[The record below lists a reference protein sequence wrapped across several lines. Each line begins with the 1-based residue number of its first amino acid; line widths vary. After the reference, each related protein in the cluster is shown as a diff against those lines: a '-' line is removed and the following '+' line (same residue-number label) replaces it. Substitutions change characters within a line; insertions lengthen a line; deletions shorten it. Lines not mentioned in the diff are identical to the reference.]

1 MTRSRSTAD
10 HLLLLMVAAGFL
22 LSGLAG
28 LVYEVLWGRYLGL
41 FIGGTAQAHT
51 LVLATYMGG
60 LALGNAVFG
69 RVVDRFPNRLLLYAL
84 LELGIGAFCLIFPEI
99 FDGLSALYLELARA
113 NGAGSPINA
122 PLKAALAAICLLPP
136 TILMGGT
143 LPALARATTQR
154 LEDAGPQVAR
164 LYFVN
169 SLGAAAGA
177 ALAGFWVLETMGLAA
192 GMRAAAV
199 INLVLAAVFW
209 LGSRSQRLAARSDGD
224 GVGDRVGASGALRS
238 VLRGVVLSTP

>member
-1 MTRSRSTAD
+1 MTRSRSTSD
-10 HLLLLMVAAGFL
+10 HVLLAMVASGFL
-22 LSGLAG
+22 LSGVAG

-60 LALGNAVFG
+60 LALGNALFG
-69 RVVDRFPNRLLLYAL
+69 RIVDRFANRLLLYAL
-84 LELGIGAFCLIFPEI
+84 LEVGIGGFCLFFPEI

-122 PLKAALAAICLLPP
+122 PLKAALAAVCLLPP
-136 TILMGGT
+136 TVLMGGT

-154 LEDAGPQVAR
+154 LADAGPQVAR

-169 SLGAAAGA
+169 SLGAAVGA
-177 ALAGFWVLETMGLAA
+177 ALAGFWVLETLGLAA
-192 GMRAAAV
+192 GMRAAA
-199 INLVLAAVFW
+199 IITAATSSAW
-209 LGSRSQRLAARSDGD
+209 W
-224 GVGDRVGASGALRS
+224 
-238 VLRGVVLSTP
+238 